1 MKKCPDSKY
10 FTKKKTDNLKS
21 LTATITP
28 NSLETKLLSVNLIFL
43 HLKIMTVIDTIV
55 KSTCYVVLIMDGA
68 AAPLLVW
75 RTLHTSPHE
84 YLYMYLSSIE
94 QWSY

>member
-21 LTATITP
+21 LTVTITP
-28 NSLETKLLSVNLIFL
+28 NSLETKLLTWQLNFFTSKD
-43 HLKIMTVIDTIV
+43 HDVIDTIV
-55 KSTCYVVLIMDGA
+55 KSTRDVVLIMDGA

-84 YLYMYLSSIE
+84 YLYMYLSAIE